1 MSMVHAA
8 PEVHLV
14 LDPLSSLLAEERPD
28 VIQYSM
34 DPIMAKL
41 DELDKV
47 ADDLV
52 NSLAPDRPL
61 MNSFPGRENTSYLAG
76 IYGNSFYG
84 IIVGLGVA
92 GLLLI
97 VMFVLRSVGV
107 M

>member
-14 LDPLSSLLAEERPD
+14 LDPLSSILAEERPD
-28 VIQYSM
+28 IIQYSM
-34 DPIMAKL
+34 DPIMVKL

>member
-14 LDPLSSLLAEERPD
+14 LDPLSSILAEERPD
-28 VIQYSM
+28 IIQYSM

-41 DELDKV
+41 DELENI

>member
-1 MSMVHAA
+1 MSMIHVA
-8 PEVHLV
+8 PEAGLV
-14 LDPLSSLLAEERPD
+14 LDPLTSLLAEERPD
-28 VIQYSM
+28 IIQYSM
-34 DPIMAKL
+34 DPILAKL
-41 DELDKV
+41 DELDKI

-61 MNSFPGRENTSYLAG
+61 MNSFPGREQTSYLAG

-84 IIVGLGVA
+84 VVVGLGVA

-97 VMFVLRSVGV
+97 VMFVLRTMGV

>member
-28 VIQYSM
+28 IIQYSM

-41 DELDKV
+41 DELENI

>member
-1 MSMVHAA
+1 MVHAA

-14 LDPLSSLLAEERPD
+14 LDPLSSILAEERPD
-28 VIQYSM
+28 IIQYSM
-34 DPIMAKL
+34 DPIMVKL